1 MKGLHHVGI
10 TVADL
15 ETAIDFY
22 HGVLGLEFVNEPSPL
37 FDDPELGP
45 AVGVP
50 GAALRQVSL
59 ALGDTILELLQY
71 TAPPSPVDAPLPQ
84 NALGAQHV
92 AFLVADAAATK
103 AELEAKGVRFLSD
116 VNVVDDGRA
125 RRVAVGVLLRPG
137 GQRAGA
143 GPGRLHATG
152 GAAGRHRRLPRA
164 ARQPEASPYEIRSD
178 LQLPGPRGVADRA
191 PGGVRVGAGLRGRG
205 RGAGLSSGSTS
216 PSTTSPPTATCP
228 PCCAAVGDGGAHR
241 AHPPLDGDAHPH
253 AALAAADRRG
263 GGGRSTSSAAAGSPS
278 ASPRAIARSSSRRC
292 RSTTR
297 TRGKRFVESLELL
310 RLAWTGEPFTF
321 TGEIFQLPE
330 VVVRPKP
337 IQRPGIPLWLGGT
350 TEVAMRRVVRH
361 GAPVF
366 PGATDEIGVVAK
378 RMASYDRL
386 RDELGPP
393 ADRTVRSARTRPAA
407 PGRRGRHHRGGAA
420 ASAPRHPGDARDL
433 PVVGPARRLHARCC
447 ATGTLLDDLVIVGD
461 ADHCR
466 GCVER
471 YAQLGLTDL
480 LLQFAM
486 PAVDPGIIAESQA
499 RFMAE
504 VATPSAEVHV

>member
-10 TVADL
+10 TVAAL

-71 TAPPSPVDAPLPQ
+71 TAPPSPLDAPLPQ

-92 AFLVADAAATK
+92 AFRVADAAATK

-116 VNVVDDGRA
+116 VNVVDE
-125 RRVAVGVLLRPG
+125 GVLAGWRWVYFSDPEGNALELVQVAYTRPEERRAAIAAYLE
-137 GQRAGA
+137 QRAEPERLHMRYGVIFSCQDPEGSPIGHPA
-143 GPGRLHATG
+143 VYESALACAVAAEEQGYQWINVTEHHVAADGYLPALFVLLSAMAARTERIRLSTGMLILTLHSPLRIAEEAAVLDIISGGRLTLG
-152 GAAGRHRRLPRA
+152 VAAGYREVEF
-164 ARQPEASPYEIRSD
+164 EAMQVDY
-178 LQLPGPRGVADRA
+178 
-191 PGGVRVGAGLRGRG
+191 
-205 RGAGLSSGSTS
+205 
-216 PSTTSPPTATCP
+216 
-228 PCCAAVGDGGAHR
+228 
-241 AHPPLDGDAHPH
+241 
-253 AALAAADRRG
+253 
-263 GGGRSTSSAAAGSPS
+263 
-278 ASPRAIARSSSRRC
+278 
-292 RSTTR
+292 R

-386 RDELGPP
+386 REELGPP
-393 ADRTVRSARTRPAA
+393 ADPDR
-407 PGRRGRHHRGGAA
+407 
-420 ASAPRHPGDARDL
+420 SAPRELVLPRLAVVADTTEEARRRAIPGIRAMLETYQSWGL
-433 PVVGPARRLHARCC
+433 PVDFTEMLRDWD
-447 ATGTLLDDLVIVGD
+447 LLDDLVIVGD

-466 GCVER
+466 GCVDR
-471 YAQLGLTDL
+471 YSQLGLTDL
-480 LLQFAM
+480 MLQFAT

-499 RFMAE
+499 RLIAE
-504 VATPSAEVHV
+504 VATPAAEVHV